1 MEHGELEVK
10 RREVGGKILRLQ
22 ETIVSTSILDGLGR
36 PHNRD
41 RKSYWIRNLILL
53 NLIVLGP
60 WLWIGIT
67 QQEFERTRY
76 LWISG
81 PLTIEFVIAGFLL
94 AHLET
99 QRMLGDI
106 PHLVVDSM
114 LDVGEIEQFDKWL
127 GNSLTVRS
135 MVPFVSLIWIVWI
148 SLGVV
153 GQSLVHSEFVGFGF
167 SMTLI
172 LEGLLAAVA
181 LYSVYWITRT
191 AYQLR
196 KYQYELNRFSPASS
210 EIINN
215 VYELVK
221 KRAYGFSLYFAVFM
235 LTSSSSLVDIN
246 SRVVFAWPA
255 FLAIWAVMITQ
266 YLIIR
271 DTARVIVERG
281 KWKTLNQLA
290 ERMNSIEKEGDLSDR
305 EIAERLLRLC
315 EIHRQVAG
323 SRTST
328 FDLNSLTTLLSQL
341 MLPVLGLALGN
352 SEKVSEFFHG
362 LSSLVD

>member
-1 MEHGELEVK
+1 MEHGELEEK
-10 RREVGGKILRLQ
+10 RRKISGGILHLQ
-22 ETIVSTSILDGLGR
+22 ETIVSTRILDGLGGL
-36 PHNRD
+36 PNRG
-41 RKSYWIRNLILL
+41 RKRYWVRNVIFL

-60 WLWIGIT
+60 WLLIGFAR
-67 QQEFERTRY
+67 QEFERTHY

-94 AHLET
+94 ANLET
-99 QRMLGDI
+99 RRMLGDM
-106 PHLVVDSM
+106 PHFIVDRM
-114 LDVGEIEQFDKWL
+114 LGVCEIEEFGVWL
-127 GNSLTVRS
+127 GKSLTVRA
-135 MVPFVSLIWIVWI
+135 MVPFVSLLWLVWI
-148 SLGVV
+148 SLGIA
-153 GQSLVHSEFVGFGF
+153 GQSFVHREFVGFGF
-167 SMTLI
+167 SLTLI
-172 LEGLLAAVA
+172 LEGLLAAIA
-181 LYSVYWITRT
+181 LHSVYWITRT

-215 VYELVK
+215 IYELVK
-221 KRAYGFSLYFAVFM
+221 KRAYGFSIYFAVFM

-255 FLAIWAVMITQ
+255 FLTIWTVMITQ
-266 YLIIR
+266 YLITR
-271 DTARVIVERG
+271 DTARVIVDRG
-281 KWKTLNQLA
+281 KWKTLNRLA

-305 EIAERLLRLC
+305 EIAEKLLRLC

-341 MLPVLGLALGN
+341 MLPLLGLALGN
-352 SEKVSEFFHG
+352 SEKVSEFFHR
-362 LSSLVD
+362 LSSLGG